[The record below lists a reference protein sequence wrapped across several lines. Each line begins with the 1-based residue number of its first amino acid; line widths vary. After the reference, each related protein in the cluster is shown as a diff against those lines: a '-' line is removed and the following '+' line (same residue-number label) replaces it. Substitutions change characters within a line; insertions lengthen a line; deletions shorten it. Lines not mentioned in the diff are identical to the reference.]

1 MPLVLNENVL
11 IPLRVA
17 VPLAQFG
24 ELKAK
29 AALEGVPLAALVRRL
44 LGAGMTKENGHDCL

>member
-1 MPLVLNENVL
+1 MSLAVDERVLV
-11 IPLRVA
+11 PLRVA

-29 AALEGVPLAALVRRL
+29 AAQEGVPLAALVRRL
-44 LGAGMTKENGHDCL
+44 LGAGMKEAIHDH